1 MNADAPKQKALDQ
14 RKLCSDDAFSGGDRG
29 ALRPAVQTAYMQNER
44 HAKACLSYV
53 SCEHYGS
60 MNIWHVK
67 PAFVKNFLR
76 HMDYKIARVRIGFCN
91 VDLILLTGLAEVD
104 NIGQIFR
111 LLCREFL

>member
-1 MNADAPKQKALDQ
+1 MTGYFAISSIVFGNHV
-14 RKLCSDDAFSGGDRG
+14 FS
-29 ALRPAVQTAYMQNER
+29 
-44 HAKACLSYV
+44 
-53 SCEHYGS
+53 EHYGS

-76 HMDYKIARVRIGFCN
+76 HMDYKIALVRIGFCN
-91 VDLILLTGLAEVD
+91 VDLILLTGLTEVD

>member
-1 MNADAPKQKALDQ
+1 M
-14 RKLCSDDAFSGGDRG
+14 AF
-29 ALRPAVQTAYMQNER
+29 LF
-44 HAKACLSYV
+44 V

>member
-1 MNADAPKQKALDQ
+1 MRDGFLNKKAVANQ
-14 RKLCSDDAFSGGDRG
+14 CSPRRRVFS
-29 ALRPAVQTAYMQNER
+29 
-44 HAKACLSYV
+44 
-53 SCEHYGS
+53 EHYGS

-76 HMDYKIARVRIGFCN
+76 HMDYKIALVRIGFCN
-91 VDLILLTGLAEVD
+91 VDLILLTGLTEVD

>member
-1 MNADAPKQKALDQ
+1 MRDEFLMRRIKKSSRTSAV
-14 RKLCSDDAFSGGDRG
+14 RDDD
-29 ALRPAVQTAYMQNER
+29 
-44 HAKACLSYV
+44 V

-76 HMDYKIARVRIGFCN
+76 HMDYKIALVRIGFCN